1 MSAVPPFD
9 TSSPID
15 TTGGVNPAMSS
26 LDSATQADT
35 AYATADLPEASA
47 GYKDIQNREVA
58 NLSDQFQQPAP
69 QPQKNPLGRLFP
81 LLAIAAFGGKSSKL
95 DAGSMLA
102 ATTGVV
108 KGYLAGN
115 AEAYQTAEKQYQDA
129 YARFKD
135 RQEQQDKIFKEMR
148 EAYKGRVDADVKALQ
163 FARQLTHDEAVAEHQ
178 TAAMAQ
184 QYQEWAANLAEK
196 SDKNDSDKLFKALML
211 RIAQQNADSRGRTA
225 DASVENAETRK
236 NNPTGSA
243 AGKKKKA
250 EAESL
255 AASTIPI
262 IDQTIALI
270 KSKAGSVG
278 TTGLPGFA
286 RSVKENVTGSVGQ
299 GTDQTAHKVNSNLTI
314 LTAAATHMAGLRPG
328 VGAMKEFAGTL
339 GSQGFGSNDAATIQ
353 NLEALK
359 ARLQETAAAPD
370 TEGSVQDGPD
380 KPVGTLW
387 NVPDSSGA
395 THQLRS
401 LGNGKWQT
409 LQ

>member
-1 MSAVPPFD
+1 MFRSSES
-9 TSSPID
+9 SSPID

-26 LDSATQADT
+26 LDEATQADT
-35 AYATADLPEASA
+35 AYARTDLPEASA
-47 GYKDIQNREVA
+47 GYKDIQSREAA
-58 NLSDQFQQPAP
+58 NLSDEFRQPVP
-69 QPQKNPLGRLFP
+69 QSQKNPLGRLFP

-108 KGYLAGN
+108 KGFLAGN
-115 AEAYQTAEKQYQDA
+115 AEAYQLSEQQYQAA
-129 YARFKD
+129 YQRFKD

-148 EAYKGRVDADVKALQ
+148 EAYKGRIDADVKALQ
-163 FARQLTHDEAVAEHQ
+163 FARQLTHDEAMAEHQ
-178 TAAMAQ
+178 TAAMDQ
-184 QYQEWAANLAEK
+184 QYREWAATLAEK
-196 SDKNDSDKLFKALML
+196 SDKNDSDRVFKALML

-225 DASVENAETRK
+225 DAAVENADTRR
-236 NNPTGSA
+236 NNPPGSA

-255 AASTIPI
+255 ATSTIPI
-262 IDQTIALI
+262 IDETIALI
-270 KSKAGSVG
+270 RSKAGSVG

-286 RSVKENVTGSVGQ
+286 RSVKENDTGSVGQ
-299 GTDQTAHKVNSNLTI
+299 GADQTAHKVNSNLTI

-359 ARLQETAAAPD
+359 VRLQETAAAPD
-370 TEGSVQDGPD
+370 TEGSIQDGPD